1 MKTPYQDDSDL
12 TEIIIQP
19 DGRIYAF
26 GLTPEVAAALVE
38 LDQKPVTGP
47 VHLEKT
53 QSHGTATDNVY
64 NDRGGTHGEG

>member
-1 MKTPYQDDSDL
+1 MKTPYVDDSEL

-26 GLTPEVAAALVE
+26 GLSPEIAAVLRDLDLAHQFSGLATAENTDATPA
-38 LDQKPVTGP
+38 QT
-47 VHLEKT
+47 
-53 QSHGTATDNVY
+53 VY